1 MIAARGPSAIY
12 YIKGVYM
19 ADRYNDAKA
28 RYAEIG
34 VDTDAALK
42 RLADFTLSLH
52 CWQADDVGGFESAG
66 AGLSGGGIQATGN
79 YPGKARN
86 LGELRDDIETAL
98 KLIPGKHRLNL
109 HASYGDFGGK
119 TVDRDRIAP
128 EHFASWVSWAGEQ
141 GLKLDFNCTMF
152 SHKLADDGFTL
163 SSKDKKIRD
172 FWIAHVER
180 AREISAYMG
189 REQGSPAVH
198 NIWIPDGMK
207 DYPADRFG
215 YRRILTES
223 LDRIFET
230 SYPETE
236 ILDAVESKLFGI
248 GSEAFVVGSHD
259 FYLAYAISR
268 DKMLCLDMGHFHPTE
283 LAADKVSAVLQFQ
296 DSLLL
301 HVSRPMRWDSDHI
314 VVLSDELYFM
324 AHEVARAESGKNIY
338 VGLDFFDASVN
349 RIGAYAVGARSAL
362 KAWLAA
368 YLEPASELVC
378 REEAGDY
385 IGRMALSERLKTMPL
400 GDVWDHFCEMNGV
413 PVETDYMNEVTA
425 YERDVL
431 SKRG

>member
-1 MIAARGPSAIY
+1 MT
-12 YIKGVYM
+12 
-19 ADRYNDAKA
+19 DRYKDAKT

-42 RLADFTLSLH
+42 RIADLTLSLH

-66 AGLSGGGIQATGN
+66 GELSGGGIQATGN

-86 LGELRDDIETAL
+86 LGELRSDIQAAMR
-98 KLIPGKHRLNL
+98 LIPGRKRLNL

-119 TVDRDRIAP
+119 AVDRDSIAP
-128 EHFASWVSWAGEQ
+128 EHFASWVSWAKEQ

-163 SSKDKKIRD
+163 SSKDQGIRD
-172 FWIAHVER
+172 FWIAHVQR
-180 AREISAYMG
+180 CREISAYMG
-189 REQGSPAVH
+189 REQGSPTVH

-215 YRRILTES
+215 YRRILTRS
-223 LDRIFET
+223 LDRIFEK
-230 SYPETE
+230 SFPETE
-236 ILDAVESKLFGI
+236 VLDALESKLFGI

-259 FYLAYAISR
+259 YYLAYAMSR
-268 DKMLCLDMGHFHPTE
+268 DKMVCLDMGHFHPTE
-283 LAADKVSAVLQFQ
+283 LVADKVSAILQFK

-314 VVLSDELYFM
+314 VVLNDDLYFM
-324 AHEVARAESGKNIY
+324 AHEVARVAAEKEIY

-349 RIGAYAVGARSAL
+349 RIGAYAVGARSTL

-368 YLEPASELVC
+368 YLEPSEELV
-378 REEAGDY
+378 RLEEDGNY
-385 IGRMALSERLKTMPL
+385 IRRMALSEQMKTMPL
-400 GDVWDHFCEMNGV
+400 GDVWDRFCEMNDV
-413 PVETDYMNEVTA
+413 PVETDYMKQVAA

-431 SKRG
+431 SKRR